1 MQLTQIRNAT
11 LLVDY
16 AGKTLL
22 IDPLLADRGAYPG
35 FAGTANSHLANP
47 LVDLPVPLATLLDAD
62 AVLVTHLHLDHWDET
77 ARRVLPRA
85 LPVFAQNAADAEAIR
100 ADGFTDVRPLAADGD
115 TPFDGIRIART
126 GGQHGSDAVMA
137 AIGARMGEVSG
148 IVLRHP
154 DEPTLYIAGDTV
166 WNGHVAAALAAY
178 EPDVVVLNCG
188 DAQVPGLGPIIMDI
202 GDLDR
207 VARAA
212 PRAAIVASHLEAVNH
227 CMLSRADLRAWLDAQ
242 GLRARVSVPEDG
254 EACAFQR
261 ADTGRPRYAS
271 QAASACRSTGLVR

>member
-22 IDPLLADRGAYPG
+22 IDPLLAARGAYPG

-47 LVDLPVPLATLLDAD
+47 LVDLPVPLESLMDVD
-62 AVLVTHLHLDHWDET
+62 AVVVTHLHLDHWDET
-77 ARRVLPRA
+77 ARRTLPRA
-85 LPVFAQNAADAEAIR
+85 LPVFAQNEADAQAIR
-100 ADGFTDVRPLAADGD
+100 ADGFTDVRPLDADSD
-115 TPFDGIRIART
+115 TAFGGIRIAQT
-126 GGQHGSDAVMA
+126 MGQHGSDAVMA
-137 AIGARMGEVSG
+137 VIGARMGEVSG

-166 WNGHVAAALAAY
+166 WNEHVAAALETY
-178 EPDVVVLNCG
+178 RPDVVVLNCG
-188 DAQVPGLGPIIMDI
+188 DAQVPGLGPIIMD
-202 GDLDR
+202 LDDVGS

-212 PRAAIVASHLEAVNH
+212 PQAAIVASHLEAVNH
-227 CMLSRADLRAWLDAQ
+227 CMLSRADLRAWLDEQ

-254 EACAFQR
+254 EARTFHR
-261 ADTGRPRYAS
+261 ADLGS
-271 QAASACRSTGLVR
+271 M